1 MPQSSTLYAVARLKM
16 LRRHFLTA
24 NQMQRLLSAPDY
36 GQAFKVLLEAGYV
49 QDSQA
54 DWDKAAAGRTQAA
67 GEIVRKL
74 TPDAALSDAF
84 MLRFDAHNLKIF
96 FKARILG
103 ISPDGISSSGTIDPE
118 VLRHAVA
125 DNRYQSLPAPL
136 AQAMK
141 ALEKQTAA
149 QADPMAIDVRL
160 DQAMFLMMHQSLAAS
175 RSPAARAWLEM
186 KADFVNLLS
195 CLRLRRMT
203 ASLSYEEVL
212 VKGGRI
218 GTAKLIT
225 HQGKPELLVSLY
237 HIPYGKKVSDL
248 ARAALDDSAQIPLL
262 ERMLEQ
268 LLRKPFADSRL
279 RIDSPDAVVSYLMD
293 VEQETAAV
301 RLIMTGKRNGLSR
314 EAIEER
320 LRAGYG
326 G

>member
-36 GQAFKVLLEAGYV
+36 EQAGKVLLEAGYV
-49 QDSQA
+49 QDSRA
-54 DWDKAAAGRTQAA
+54 DWDKAAASRARAA
-67 GEIVRKL
+67 GEIVKKL
-74 TPDAALSDAF
+74 SPDPGLSDAF
-84 MLRFDAHNLKIF
+84 MLRYDAHNLKTY

-103 ISPDGISSSGTIDPE
+103 IEPEGISSSGTLDPE
-118 VLRHAVA
+118 ALRHAVA
-125 DNRYQSLPAPL
+125 DNRYSSLPAPL

-141 ALEKQTAA
+141 ALEKQAAA

-160 DQAMFLMMHQSLAAS
+160 DQAMFLMMHQALAGS
-175 RSPAARAWLEM
+175 RSPAAKAWLRM

-195 CLRLRRMT
+195 FIRLRRMA
-203 ASLSYEEVL
+203 ASLSFEEVL
-212 VKGGRI
+212 VKGGSI
-218 GTAKLIT
+218 DAATLIT
-225 HQGKPELLVSLY
+225 HQVKPELLTALY
-237 HIPYGKKVSDL
+237 HIPYGRKVSDL
-248 ARAALDDSAQIPLL
+248 ARAALDDSAQIPVL
-262 ERMLEQ
+262 ERLLEQ
-268 LLRKPFADSRL
+268 LLRKPFDGSRL
-279 RIDSPDAVVSYLMD
+279 SIDSPDAVVSYLMD

-301 RLIMTGKRNGLSR
+301 RLIMTGKRNGFSQ